1 MLLADNLKIVHSNI
15 EAACKLSGRNPSEVT
30 LIAVS
35 KTKPLEAMKQCYAL
49 GERYFGENYVQ
60 EMINKQT
67 ESAAQ
72 NILPDAKW
80 HMIGHLQTN
89 KVRFVVG
96 NTALIHSVDSL
107 HLLQAIERESKKKA
121 IITDVLLEVNVAQE
135 ESKWGFSVE
144 EIHSSIFDLVFH
156 HPHVNIRGLM
166 TSAPYT
172 TDANDNRMYF
182 RELRELRD
190 DCRVTLVK
198 SNQTEKAAIFQEL
211 SMGMTG
217 DYVVAIEEGATM
229 VRVGTGIFGERKYQL

>member
-35 KTKPLEAMKQCYAL
+35 KTKPLEAMNQCYAL
-49 GERYFGENYVQ
+49 GERHFGENYVQ
-60 EMINKQT
+60 EMMNKQT

-72 NILPDAKW
+72 KILPDAKW

-107 HLLQAIERESKKKA
+107 HLLQAIERDSKKKA

-144 EIHSSIFDLVFH
+144 EIRSSIFDLVFQ

-172 TDANDNRMYF
+172 MEANDNRLYF

-190 DCRVTLVK
+190 ECRVTLVK